1 MAGYKWHIIF
11 GVLFA
16 GLFVYISYKYKIFN
30 LTFLEIISAA
40 PILLIYSILP
50 DIDVSSSKISSLF
63 RVVGLSIILVA
74 ILFDLKILAISI
86 ASILLILQFVKHRKF
101 IHTVT
106 AGVIFSLPLLYFNF
120 IIALFAF
127 IGYSSHLLIDRQVKF
142 I

>member
-1 MAGYKWHIIF
+1 MTGYKWHIIF

-16 GLFVYISYKYKIFN
+16 GLFVYVSYMFKLFN

-50 DIDVSSSKISSLF
+50 DMDISSSKISSFL
-63 RVVGLSIILVA
+63 RIVGLSIILVA
-74 ILFDLKILAISI
+74 VLFDLKILAISI
-86 ASILLILQFVKHRKF
+86 ASVLLILQFVKHRRF

-106 AGVIFSLPLLYFNF
+106 AGIIFSLPLVYFSY

-127 IGYSSHLLIDRQVKF
+127 IGYSSHLLIDKEVKF

>member
-1 MAGYKWHIIF
+1 MAGYKWHVIF
-11 GVLFA
+11 GILFA
-16 GLFVYISYKYKIFN
+16 GLFVYVSYKHKIFN
-30 LTFLEIISAA
+30 LKFLEIISAA

-50 DIDVSSSKISSLF
+50 DMDTSSSKISSLL
-63 RVVGLSIILVA
+63 RIVGLAIILVA
-74 ILFDLKILAISI
+74 VLFDLKILAIAI

-101 IHTVT
+101 IHTVI
-106 AGVIFSLPLLYFNF
+106 AGILFSLPLVYFSH